1 MSGLELFALFVLLVL
16 AASALGALFLLGYL
30 PGRIARKRNHPQA
43 EAVSICGWLGLLTG
57 GILLPVA
64 YIWAYLNVPSAGKE
78 TVQ

>member
-57 GILLPVA
+57 GILLPIA
-64 YIWAYLNVPSAGKE
+64 YIWAYLNVPSAAKE